1 MKDIPKILVIDDEP
15 DFQDI
20 IRQVL
25 EPEGYALLQALDGAA
40 GLEMLRRERPDL
52 VVLDLNLPGKDGYA
66 VCREI
71 RSDEEFAD
79 TPIVMITIRGRDA
92 EIIQGLE
99 CGADDYLPKPFKP
112 RELAN
117 RIRNLL
123 RRA

>member
-1 MKDIPKILVIDDEP
+1 MEKPKILVIDDEP

-20 IRQVL
+20 IRQAL
-25 EPEGYALLQALDGAA
+25 EPEGYELLQALEGTS

-52 VVLDLNLPGKDGYA
+52 VVLDLNLPGMDGYA

-71 RSDEEFAD
+71 RADDEFAD
-79 TPIVMITIRGRDA
+79 LPIVMITIRGRDA

-99 CGADDYLPKPFKP
+99 CGADDYLPKPFKA

>member
-1 MKDIPKILVIDDEP
+1 
-15 DFQDI
+15 
-20 IRQVL
+20 
-25 EPEGYALLQALDGAA
+25 
-40 GLEMLRRERPDL
+40 MLRRERPDL
-52 VVLDLNLPGKDGYA
+52 VVLDLNLPGMDGYA

-71 RSDEEFAD
+71 RADDEFAD
-79 TPIVMITIRGRDA
+79 LPIVMITIRGRDA

-99 CGADDYLPKPFKP
+99 CGADDYLPKPFKA